1 MCFGRPNQASYTA
14 SVCGVFPA
22 ALCFSS
28 TARVAPQPWKRRK
41 RHKQEKLVA
50 NDMFVRGHSKGFRNA
65 NALSTILT
73 LISAITLS
81 FQIITAK
88 IVAQQGEGARRDTVY
103 RTLHRGSWVCGL
115 LVALLLLVFQ
125 SQITTYLDL
134 PGTNLVTI

>member
-1 MCFGRPNQASYTA
+1 MVLLSGSTL
-14 SVCGVFPA
+14 SVIINLAYNV
-22 ALCFSS
+22 S
-28 TARVAPQPWKRRK
+28 VAHFLGP
-41 RHKQEKLVA
+41 
-50 NDMFVRGHSKGFRNA
+50 KGFGNA
-65 NALSTILT
+65 NALYTILT

-134 PGTNLVTI
+134 PGTTLVTILAVGAAFYVPLGSRRGYIQGAYG